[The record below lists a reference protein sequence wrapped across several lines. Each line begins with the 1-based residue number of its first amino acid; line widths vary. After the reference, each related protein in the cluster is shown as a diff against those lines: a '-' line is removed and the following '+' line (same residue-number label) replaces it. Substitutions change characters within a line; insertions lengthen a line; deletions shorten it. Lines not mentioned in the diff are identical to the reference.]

1 MQERIQAAGALAAA
15 DGAALE
21 VQPRMGPE
29 SRTSSPDFKSPLI
42 AAQQA
47 ALIAVTQRDK
57 TELPCEQHL

>member
-21 VQPRMGPE
+21 AQPRMGPE

-47 ALIAVTQRDK
+47 ALIAVTQ
-57 TELPCEQHL
+57 P